1 MQTSLVLLVT
11 LAVVVC
17 LALLAVETVREFR
30 RMDRRPA
37 DFEGS
42 DRLAGSAE

>member
-1 MQTSLVLLVT
+1 MHTSLVLLIT

-17 LALLAVETVREFR
+17 LALLAVETVREFK
-30 RMDRRPA
+30 RMDRRPG

>member
-1 MQTSLVLLVT
+1 MNTTLIVLVT

-17 LALLAVETVREFR
+17 LALLAVETIREFK
-30 RMDRRPA
+30 RMDRKPT
-37 DFEGS
+37 DFTGS

>member
-17 LALLAVETVREFR
+17 LALLAVETVREFK
-30 RMDRRPA
+30 RMDRRPS

>member
-1 MQTSLVLLVT
+1 MQTSLVLLIT

-17 LALLAVETVREFR
+17 LALLAVETVREFK
-30 RMDRRPA
+30 RMDRKPA